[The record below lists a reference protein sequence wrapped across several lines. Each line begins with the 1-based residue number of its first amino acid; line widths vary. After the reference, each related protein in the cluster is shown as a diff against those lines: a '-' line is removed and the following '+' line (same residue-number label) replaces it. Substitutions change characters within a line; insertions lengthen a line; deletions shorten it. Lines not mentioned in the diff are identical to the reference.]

1 MTYLLMDLILPIIF
15 LQVEI
20 STIIKMALIMVKHN
34 NFHLDLRFLNT
45 IIFNIIMYLDLK
57 ISHQKI

>member
-1 MTYLLMDLILPIIF
+1 
-15 LQVEI
+15 
-20 STIIKMALIMVKHN
+20 MALIMVKHN